1 MEFNTLFFI
10 FLFLPIFI
18 FLIYIIKNNNIRN
31 LIVLSFSLVFYIFG
45 DYKHFIILILEI
57 VLAYI
62 FAKLCEKKKNY
73 YFLYLLLTVAILS
86 YYKYG
91 NYLLISL
98 NSFIKEPNLDK
109 IIMPLGISFYTF
121 TSISYVSDIYYEKYQ
136 AENNILNL
144 ATYISFFPAVISGPL
159 IKYDNF
165 KTFLEHKEINSD
177 NIANGL
183 RRFIIGL
190 AKKVLIANQ
199 LALIASTIITD
210 TTEYSFLL
218 SWYAFIA
225 YGMQEYYDFSGYSD
239 MAISIGQMMGY
250 TMPENFDNPYFSHSI
265 AEYWRRWH
273 MSLGTWFN
281 DYVFVSI
288 AFSKTLRNISKKFS
302 NKKTGRTFVKIV
314 SLLAVWMLTGIWH
327 GAELN
332 YFLWGLLNGLI
343 IIADASFGNG
353 YKKMR
358 EFFHIH
364 PNSKLFKAFQ
374 ILRTDLILFSMKS
387 FFFKCA
393 NLNQVK
399 SLFKGLIGL
408 GSPFNYSYVV
418 NLDVLYLII
427 YVVLGFILLFPSI
440 KKKLLSISFKAGYIY
455 DLALCGIL
463 FISIAYIVSGSYS
476 AFLYFSF

>member
-31 LIVLSFSLVFYIFG
+31 LIVLSFSLVVYIFG

-121 TSISYVSDIYYEKYQ
+121 TSISYVGDIYYEKYQ

-210 TTEYSFLL
+210 TTEYSFL
-218 SWYAFIA
+218 
-225 YGMQEYYDFSGYSD
+225 
-239 MAISIGQMMGY
+239 
-250 TMPENFDNPYFSHSI
+250 
-265 AEYWRRWH
+265 
-273 MSLGTWFN
+273 
-281 DYVFVSI
+281 
-288 AFSKTLRNISKKFS
+288 
-302 NKKTGRTFVKIV
+302 
-314 SLLAVWMLTGIWH
+314 
-327 GAELN
+327 
-332 YFLWGLLNGLI
+332 
-343 IIADASFGNG
+343 
-353 YKKMR
+353 
-358 EFFHIH
+358 
-364 PNSKLFKAFQ
+364 
-374 ILRTDLILFSMKS
+374 
-387 FFFKCA
+387 
-393 NLNQVK
+393 
-399 SLFKGLIGL
+399 
-408 GSPFNYSYVV
+408 
-418 NLDVLYLII
+418 
-427 YVVLGFILLFPSI
+427 
-440 KKKLLSISFKAGYIY
+440 
-455 DLALCGIL
+455 
-463 FISIAYIVSGSYS
+463 
-476 AFLYFSF
+476 